1 VRLTVARFH
10 TPSGRCIQKPYD
22 KDYEYDI
29 YERYAHGEMV
39 SADSMKVDTTS
50 AYYTVKGRLVYGGG
64 GIIPDVFV
72 PIDTTK
78 ATSFYIK
85 CNRKA
90 TAMRFASSMFDKY
103 KGNLSQIDDFER
115 LSKWLDS
122 IDLEGQFLEYA
133 SSVDGIR
140 PAEGEWEK
148 TKEYMMPQ
156 LKALTGRFSKLDDEA
171 FYRFYLPVDDVIQL
185 ALKSPSVI
193 E

>member
-1 VRLTVARFH
+1 
-10 TPSGRCIQKPYD
+10 
-22 KDYEYDI
+22 
-29 YERYAHGEMV
+29 
-39 SADSMKVDTTS
+39 
-50 AYYTVKGRLVYGGG
+50 
-64 GIIPDVFV
+64 
-72 PIDTTK
+72 
-78 ATSFYIK
+78 
-85 CNRKA
+85 
-90 TAMRFASSMFDKY
+90 MFDKY

-185 ALKSPSVI
+185 ALKSSSVI

>member
-1 VRLTVARFH
+1 
-10 TPSGRCIQKPYD
+10 
-22 KDYEYDI
+22 
-29 YERYAHGEMV
+29 M
-39 SADSMKVDTTS
+39 
-50 AYYTVKGRLVYGGG
+50 
-64 GIIPDVFV
+64 
-72 PIDTTK
+72 
-78 ATSFYIK
+78 
-85 CNRKA
+85 
-90 TAMRFASSMFDKY
+90 
-103 KGNLSQIDDFER
+103 
-115 LSKWLDS
+115 DS